1 MRFGISA
8 VAGAFLLATTGTLA
22 TTGSASAQGW
32 TISDLGTM
40 PSREACMRLAEDV
53 IYRYRRVF
61 GGGFVSAASWTQY
74 MYDVEP
80 GTNHIVVMC
89 PIVNGVLNAFLVT
102 HGASGEE
109 NRQLVHDRLERYWE
123 SMR

>member
-8 VAGAFLLATTGTLA
+8 VAGAVMLATTGT
-22 TTGSASAQGW
+22 ASAQGW
-32 TISDLGTM
+32 TISDLGGM
-40 PSREACMRLAEDV
+40 PTREACMRLAEDV
-53 IYRYRRVF
+53 VHRYRRVF
-61 GGGFVSAASWTQY
+61 GGGFISTASWTQY

-80 GTNHIVVMC
+80 GVNHVVVMC
-89 PIVNGVLNAFLVT
+89 PIVNGVFNAFLVT

>member
-1 MRFGISA
+1 MRYGISA
-8 VAGAFLLATTGTLA
+8 LAGLAMLAGA
-22 TTGSASAQGW
+22 GSASAQGW
-32 TISDLGTM
+32 TIGDLGAM
-40 PSREACMRLAEDV
+40 PTREDCMRLAEDV
-53 IYRYRRVF
+53 MERYKRVY

-80 GTNHIVVMC
+80 GVNHVVIMC
-89 PIVNGVLNAFLVT
+89 PIVNGVYNAFLVT